1 MDIWKYRLDLGIMTV
16 KDLVLSPQP
25 NGFFAIVIHVIE
37 NVTIKELKVPGIFS
51 VINSSFWTFS

>member
-25 NGFFAIVIHVIE
+25 NGFFAIVIHVKIYD
-37 NVTIKELKVPGIFS
+37 VFDILLML
-51 VINSSFWTFS
+51 